1 MHCQGELDIPK
12 GYLESER
19 TRIERLR
26 VDFTERIQHR
36 ARVWLQLVWPR
47 EECEAMFEEQILNSG
62 MTYYE
67 AEEVLFKMHRAN
79 MDKQAANERKAKI

>member
-1 MHCQGELDIPK
+1 MNCQGELDIPK

-47 EECEAMFEEQILNSG
+47 KECEEMFEEQILNSG

-67 AEEVLFKMHRAN
+67 AEEVLLQMHRKN